1 LREALILG
9 LVPGGKTDGPTLRMS
24 ASIRRA
30 HKGVKAR
37 LAGAA
42 KKAAVKGKAA
52 NGLKDTLAM
61 KALPGLE
68 PAHH

>member
-42 KKAAVKGKAA
+42 KKAVKGKAA